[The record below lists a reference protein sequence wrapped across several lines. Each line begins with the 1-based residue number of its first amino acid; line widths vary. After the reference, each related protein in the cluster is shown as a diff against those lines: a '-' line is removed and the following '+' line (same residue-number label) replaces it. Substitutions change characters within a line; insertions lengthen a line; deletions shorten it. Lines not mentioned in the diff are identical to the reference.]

1 MQTLLKQYEMES
13 PNQYFEMVRE
23 SRINGQHKQAKDQF
37 KAMPKE
43 LQKQLVEELSQEDQ
57 EEFMYF
63 FRLL

>member
-1 MQTLLKQYEMES
+1 MQTLLKQHEMES

-23 SRINGQHKQAKDQF
+23 SKLNGQHKQAKEQF
-37 KAMPKE
+37 KAMPKPFQE
-43 LQKQLVEELSQEDQ
+43 QLVEELSQESN

>member
-1 MQTLLKQYEMES
+1 MKTLLKQYEMES

-23 SRINGQHKQAKDQF
+23 SKLNGQHKQAKEQF
-37 KAMPKE
+37 KAMPKAF
-43 LQKQLVEELSQEDQ
+43 QKQLVEELSQESH